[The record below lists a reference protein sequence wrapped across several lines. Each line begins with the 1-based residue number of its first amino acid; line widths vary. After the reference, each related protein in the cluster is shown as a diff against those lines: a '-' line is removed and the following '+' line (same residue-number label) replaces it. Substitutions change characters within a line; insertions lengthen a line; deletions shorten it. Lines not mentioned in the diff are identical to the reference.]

1 METLLPIVVG
11 FVLTGLIGNRLLQ
24 AWQARN
30 WFLQQR
36 FLGQEREYVA
46 LKELAEEIA
55 SLLGVR
61 IFHMQR
67 LNRVLVRGPDEKINS
82 RFQEYDEVLKR
93 WNERLTSFYI
103 RLPMLAHYDLAFTLE
118 KSIQAGLVK
127 TGATLENLIVN
138 HKAGAS
144 ISKSQVAGVEREL
157 IAIQGKA
164 IAFNKKLLVVVHSR
178 RTDVYFGKP
187 LKFSP
192 ENLKYFS
199 TWQLVKAL
207 FVRDINSL
215 SIVRAPMDS

>member
-1 METLLPIVVG
+1 MEALISIVVG
-11 FVLTGLIGNRLLQ
+11 FVLTGVIGNRLLQ
-24 AWQARN
+24 TWQARN

-36 FLGQEREYVA
+36 FLGQEKEYVA
-46 LKELAEEIA
+46 LKELADEIA

-67 LNRVLVRGPDEKINS
+67 LNRALARGADEKINS
-82 RFQEYDEVLKR
+82 RLQEYDEVLRR
-93 WNERLTSFYI
+93 WNERLTSFYV
-103 RLPMLAHYDLAFTLE
+103 RLPMLAHYDFAIRLE
-118 KSIQAGLVK
+118 KSIQAELVK
-127 TGATLENLIVN
+127 TGATIENLIVN
-138 HKAGAS
+138 RKAGAPIPENQAS
-144 ISKSQVAGVEREL
+144 RVENEL

-164 IAFNKKLLVVVHSR
+164 IAFNKQLLSVVHSR

-192 ENLKYFS
+192 QTLNYFS

-207 FVRDINSL
+207 FIRDINSF